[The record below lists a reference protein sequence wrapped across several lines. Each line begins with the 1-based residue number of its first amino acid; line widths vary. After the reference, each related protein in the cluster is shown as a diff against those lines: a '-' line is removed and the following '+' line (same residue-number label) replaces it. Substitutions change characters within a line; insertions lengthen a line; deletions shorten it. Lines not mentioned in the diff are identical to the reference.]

1 MLELLLQDRN
11 ALAADPVL
19 AGDLVLA
26 GETGAGAAS
35 PPLRRPS
42 AADLLNILAG
52 DNDGVGDLGGRFAPP
67 FFKSPDC
74 PYELEDG
81 R

>member
-1 MLELLLQDRN
+1 MHFQAPDMVALVCFLGALQ
-11 ALAADPVL
+11 AAEEWVN
-19 AGDLVLA
+19 LVLA

-52 DNDGVGDLGGRFAPP
+52 VPGGVGDLGGRFAPP
-67 FFKSPDC
+67 FF
-74 PYELEDG
+74 
-81 R
+81 